1 MKFLILCLKINI
13 IIFSFSDGST
23 GYSPTTTPEV
33 GSHHLLT
40 DMDTDSK
47 PTSNSPTTKLESK
60 PFRGFDITSLMRK
73 DEDSKPSLRFPTAL
87 NDDTRTNSPLS
98 GGRGGLSGTP
108 PGLNPSPYTNLF
120 NSGLYQQYLTQ
131 ILAAGAGG
139 GGLAAPPINPMLLQ
153 AQLAMAASGQHP
165 AAAGLLAASYASH
178 PLFSKQH
185 HSNSHSRYSPYSPQ
199 PPPISSSAATS
210 PFSSLA
216 ASLPFGVGG
225 GRLLGASPSS
235 PLGCGGPASPP
246 VSPPLSSCSPSQV
259 KSEPDL
265 DNESGGMA
273 SPQPNSSSP
282 RHNSSSPH
290 STSASR
296 QSGERA
302 ESASDIKNIEKMI
315 NGLDKNKDSR
325 L

>member
-1 MKFLILCLKINI
+1 
-13 IIFSFSDGST
+13 
-23 GYSPTTTPEV
+23 
-33 GSHHLLT
+33 
-40 DMDTDSK
+40 
-47 PTSNSPTTKLESK
+47 
-60 PFRGFDITSLMRK
+60 MRK
-73 DEDSKPSLRFPTAL
+73 DEDIKPSLRFPTAL
-87 NDDTRTNSPLS
+87 NDDTRTNSLLS
-98 GGRGGLSGTP
+98 GGRGGLSGNL

-153 AQLAMAASGQHP
+153 AQLAMAASGQNP

-185 HSNSHSRYSPYSPQ
+185 HSNSHSRFSPYSPQ
-199 PPPISSSAATS
+199 PPPVSSTAASS

-216 ASLPFGVGG
+216 ASLPFGIGG
-225 GRLLGASPSS
+225 GRLLGTSPSS
-235 PLGCGGPASPP
+235 PLGCGPASPP

-282 RHNSSSPH
+282 THNSSSPH
-290 STSASR
+290 SQSAPR
-296 QSGERA
+296 PSGEFA
-302 ESASDIKNIEKMI
+302 AGASDIKNIEKMI

-325 L
+325 I